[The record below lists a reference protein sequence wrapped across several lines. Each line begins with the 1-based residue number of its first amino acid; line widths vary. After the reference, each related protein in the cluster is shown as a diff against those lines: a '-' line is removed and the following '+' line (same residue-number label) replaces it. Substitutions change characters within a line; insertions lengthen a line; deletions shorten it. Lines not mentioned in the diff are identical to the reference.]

1 MLSPHTAL
9 VQFGRQPSWGFRLPS
24 SHSSP
29 SSASSLLLPHK
40 SPGSLIGP
48 GTSSSS
54 PQAIKFIASS
64 GTANHRVADLGL
76 RLITYPPRVQN
87 TAVERRLHRTAVVK
101 RRGGASQLVL
111 PSI

>member
-1 MLSPHTAL
+1 MPSPHTAL
-9 VQFGRQPSWGFRLPS
+9 VQFGRQPSWGLRLPS

-29 SSASSLLLPHK
+29 LSISLLPHSSLLSGGVL
-40 SPGSLIGP
+40 